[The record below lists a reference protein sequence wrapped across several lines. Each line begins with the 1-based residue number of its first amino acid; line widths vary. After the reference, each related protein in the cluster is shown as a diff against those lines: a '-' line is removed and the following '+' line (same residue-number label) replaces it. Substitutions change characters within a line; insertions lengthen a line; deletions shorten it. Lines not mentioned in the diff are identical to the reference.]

1 MRIAKDINK
10 DNANVICVVGD
21 GALSAGLA
29 YEGLNNA
36 GAMKKRLIVILNDNK
51 MSIDKPVG
59 AMSTYLTRLL
69 SSKSY
74 SNLRSV
80 IKKIS
85 KTLPD
90 QFSKTLYR
98 TEEYSKGLLSG
109 GTLFEEMGFYY
120 LGPIDG
126 HNINDLVSVL
136 ENVKDNKFDKP
147 IFLHCITKK
156 VKVINLQKRLKI
168 SFMGLINLI

>member
-1 MRIAKDINK
+1 
-10 DNANVICVVGD
+10 
-21 GALSAGLA
+21 
-29 YEGLNNA
+29 
-36 GAMKKRLIVILNDNK
+36 

-74 SNLRSV
+74 SNFRNV

-85 KTLPD
+85 KTFPD
-90 QFSKTLYR
+90 SLSKTLYR

-136 ENVKDNKFDKP
+136 ENIRDIKFDKP

-156 VKVINLQKRLKI
+156 RERL
-168 SFMGLINLI
+168 